1 MEKLQDFFVTL
12 TPSELDELAPAG
24 FDAKAPRGALK
35 RIENS
40 AIEKAGVR
48 PAKRKRYFKPLMI
61 AAAAVVASAATLF
74 TVNAATD
81 GNLVKFLFNDEEYSG
96 DTYDYVDEDG
106 VRHVTFDAVVPIEV
120 DTYAVIFDADEPDQE
135 KAVRVLTEESDPDFF
150 EKLRAH
156 YEKSMQ
162 IWEERNALRESGVSE
177 DELPEFL
184 DIEDY
189 GIVLKDREICAY
201 DMKLQG
207 ENEYHCGAFI
217 ATKSAEDW
225 QIGVSSSGHLN
236 YDNGTKTIHW
246 EITFDNGN

>member
-1 MEKLQDFFVTL
+1 MFDDFFSNCKPTDEVK
-12 TPSELDELAPAG
+12 PS
-24 FDAKAPRGALK
+24 KK
-35 RIENS
+35 RVYKNI
-40 AIEKAGVR
+40 AAVR
-48 PAKRKRYFKPLMI
+48 SLIDSETEGNTMTKRKLRIKPLII
-61 AAAAVVASAATLF
+61 AAAAVVAMTATLF

-81 GNLVKFLFNDEEYSG
+81 GNLVKFLFNGEEYSG

-106 VRHVTFDAVVPIEV
+106 VRHLTFDSVVPIEAE
-120 DTYAVIFDADEPDQE
+120 TYAVIFDTDEPDQE

-156 YEKSMQ
+156 EEGSMQ

-201 DMKLQG
+201 DMKLQD
-207 ENEYHCGAFI
+207 ENRYQCGAFI
-217 ATKSAEDW
+217 STKSAEDW

-246 EITFDNGN
+246 DITFDNGN

>member
-1 MEKLQDFFVTL
+1 MFEEFFSKCKLHDEVK
-12 TPSELDELAPAG
+12 PS
-24 FDAKAPRGALK
+24 KK
-35 RIENS
+35 RVNKNI
-40 AIEKAGVR
+40 AAVR
-48 PAKRKRYFKPLMI
+48 SLIDSETEGNTMTKRKIRIKPLII
-61 AAAAVVASAATLF
+61 AAAAVAAMTATLF
-74 TVNAATD
+74 TVNAASG
-81 GNLVKFLFNDEEYSG
+81 GNLVKFLFNGEEYNG

-106 VRHVTFDAVVPIEV
+106 VRHLTFDSIVPIEAE
-120 DTYAVIFDADEPDQE
+120 TYAVIFDADEPDQE

-156 YEKSMQ
+156 YEKNRQ
-162 IWEERNALRESGVSE
+162 IREERNALMESGVSE

-201 DMKLQG
+201 DMKLQD
-207 ENEYHCGAFI
+207 ENRYHCGAFI

-225 QIGVSSSGHLN
+225 RIGVSSSGHFN